1 MNCVNIYSVFQ
12 AIYKIKLYDNE
23 VFHPFFENEV
33 CVATAFVFLNCNL
46 AAKTICNSEKMP
58 I

>member
-1 MNCVNIYSVFQ
+1 MFQ

-23 VFHPFFENEV
+23 VFHPFLENEV

-46 AAKTICNSEKMP
+46 AAKTIYNWENMP